1 MRPALPRRRRS
12 SRTADPRVLPAAVLG
27 VAIAVALATWACGVP
42 PESTPRTVDRA
53 NIPFG
58 LADTSTTS
66 TTTTVP
72 ETTAATTVPPAT
84 TAPEETAKVYFVQ
97 GGNLVAV
104 DREIPVGAD
113 RSRIVRDLQIGPTV
127 AEREAGLRTAVPF
140 SAVTILGL
148 GVEGGTAT
156 VDVAPN
162 FLELLPSPSEQQL
175 AAAQLVMTLT
185 DRGPGIG
192 RVRFSVGGT
201 AVPVPRGDG
210 SAPQQPDQSV
220 SRDDYL
226 ALVIPP
232 PTG

>member
-1 MRPALPRRRRS
+1 MRPACGGRRRAARA
-12 SRTADPRVLPAAVLG
+12 ADPRILPGAMLG
-27 VAIAVALATWACGVP
+27 VAIAVALATWACGVA

-53 NIPFG
+53 NVPFG

-72 ETTAATTVPPAT
+72 ETTAETTVPPAT
-84 TAPEETAKVYFVQ
+84 TVPGETAKIYLVQ

-104 DREIPVGAD
+104 EREIPVGAD
-113 RSRIVRDLQIGPTV
+113 LSRIIRDVQIGPSL
-127 AEREAGLRTAVPF
+127 AERQGGLRSAVPF
-140 SAVTILGL
+140 SAVTILGI

-156 VDVAPN
+156 IDVAPN

-175 AAAQLVMTLT
+175 AAGQLVMTLT

-192 RVRFSVGGT
+192 RVRFTVGGT

-226 ALVIPP
+226 ALVTPP
-232 PTG
+232 LTG